1 MIVWRAGDQVSLFW
15 RLSTCWGSTYQTACQ
30 VGGGAVSELYLDS
43 CKTQSRGLWRRYSK
57 KWFNILRSPSDLF
70 ILQHFNAYQLHTH
83 IFTLQSIISFPFI
96 SNVSFQA
103 GQTMSWAQ
111 ILLQSLL
118 TIHII
123 TLSLYL
129 WLWFSFVSSLTEYE
143 HWHEQVHLC
152 HALLFPVHIIWSYS
166 RILLSGSMVS
176 PIW

>member
-1 MIVWRAGDQVSLFW
+1 MECFWTWQSSSLVVVNDVLRCRWRFIKSCQLHISVTQEWLFGELETKFPFSADCL
-15 RLSTCWGSTYQTACQ
+15 RVEGTQNTYQTACQ

-43 CKTQSRGLWRRYSK
+43 CKTQARGLWRRYSK

-111 ILLQSLL
+111 ILQSLN
-118 TIHII
+118 
-123 TLSLYL
+123 
-129 WLWFSFVSSLTEYE
+129 
-143 HWHEQVHLC
+143 
-152 HALLFPVHIIWSYS
+152 
-166 RILLSGSMVS
+166 
-176 PIW
+176 

>member
-1 MIVWRAGDQVSLFW
+1 MECFWTWQSSSLVVVDDVVLRCRWWFIKSCHLHISVTQEW
-15 RLSTCWGSTYQTACQ
+15 LFGELETKFHFSEDCLRVEGAHTRHQTACQ

-70 ILQHFNAYQLHTH
+70 ILQHFNTLHTH

-111 ILLQSLL
+111 ILQSLN
-118 TIHII
+118 
-123 TLSLYL
+123 
-129 WLWFSFVSSLTEYE
+129 
-143 HWHEQVHLC
+143 
-152 HALLFPVHIIWSYS
+152 
-166 RILLSGSMVS
+166 
-176 PIW
+176 